1 VQVSST
7 GPGPDQPHLLALLR
21 AIRLRL
27 AEPDAAAAGAADT
40 DAALGGAFRI
50 PGTAAP
56 ANREPIIHPDRP
68 SAFGTPPEI
77 EPTRP
82 GRPGPPPG
90 AVEPRSGANE
100 PPPGAVEPGSGA
112 MKPPSNAI
120 ELRPGA
126 VERPPGG
133 IRPAGLA
140 GSAAGIGAAPG
151 GPVTSPITPAT
162 DPTRPPPVRPP
173 GQAPGAGA
181 VVPAD
186 GMDPADEAA
195 LRELRRLLI
204 GSLDSAGG
212 AGAVAA
218 RLRAALVQAEPDLLT
233 ALPGS
238 PASQTDQISDALI
251 WLTDHADQP
260 PALAAGCRG
269 LGAALAECGVLP
281 PRLHLVGAALAEAMR
296 AGVGTGAWRQDVAEA
311 WRTTWQH
318 AYDWITHGAAGAA
331 YEPTVW
337 AATVIAHER
346 RRSDLAVV
354 RLRPFLPM
362 PYRPGQYARIEVADL
377 PGIWRPY
384 SLAGAPHRDTIV
396 ELHVRAKTGSGVS
409 GTLVYRTTVG
419 DRVRIG
425 RAEGA
430 MVLTEP
436 LRDLLLI
443 AGDTGVAPF
452 KAVLAEM
459 AATGDPRSAVLF
471 WGVRTLDELYDIE
484 EISEIARAGRRIT
497 VVPVI
502 SEGEAGPYASG
513 LVTDA
518 VAAYGEWSGH
528 DVYLAGPPVMLAAT
542 KAALQQ
548 LGVDPARIHHDA
560 TE

>member
-1 VQVSST
+1 
-7 GPGPDQPHLLALLR
+7 
-21 AIRLRL
+21 
-27 AEPDAAAAGAADT
+27 
-40 DAALGGAFRI
+40 
-50 PGTAAP
+50 
-56 ANREPIIHPDRP
+56 
-68 SAFGTPPEI
+68 
-77 EPTRP
+77 
-82 GRPGPPPG
+82 
-90 AVEPRSGANE
+90 
-100 PPPGAVEPGSGA
+100 
-112 MKPPSNAI
+112 
-120 ELRPGA
+120 
-126 VERPPGG
+126 
-133 IRPAGLA
+133 
-140 GSAAGIGAAPG
+140 
-151 GPVTSPITPAT
+151 
-162 DPTRPPPVRPP
+162 
-173 GQAPGAGA
+173 
-181 VVPAD
+181 
-186 GMDPADEAA
+186 MDPADEAA
-195 LRELRRLLI
+195 LDQLRRLLA
-204 GSLDSAGG
+204 GSLDLAGG

-218 RLRAALVQAEPDLLT
+218 RLRAALAQAEPDLLT

-238 PASQTDQISDALI
+238 PAGQTDQLADALT

-260 PALAAGCRG
+260 PTLAAGCRA

-296 AGVGTGAWRQDVAEA
+296 AGIGPGALRQDVADA
-311 WRTTWQH
+311 WRSTWQH

-331 YEPTVW
+331 YEPTTW

-362 PYRPGQYARIEVADL
+362 PYRPGQYARIEVPEL
-377 PGIWRPY
+377 PGVWRPY
-384 SLAGAPHRDTIV
+384 SLAGAPRRDNVV
-396 ELHVRAKTGSGVS
+396 ELHVRAKTESGVS
-409 GTLVYRTTVG
+409 GALVYRTGVG
-419 DRVRIG
+419 HRLRIG

-430 MVLTEP
+430 MVLAEP
-436 LRDLLLI
+436 VRDLLLI

-452 KAVLAEM
+452 KAVLTEM

-471 WGVRTLDELYDIE
+471 WGVRTLDELYDTE
-484 EISEIARAGRRIT
+484 EISAIARAGRRIT

-542 KAALQQ
+542 KAALHQ